1 MTRAATAPAP
11 TTLPLPAE
19 ATPSRMARRVDPW
32 IVGATIGLLALGTV
46 VVYSASAVR
55 SYASTGSST
64 LFLMKHLFSVALG
77 LAAMTAAIRIPTER
91 WSKWAYTLL
100 IISMLLLLAVFVPGV
115 GRRVNG
121 ALRWISW
128 GPLTFQPAEFAK
140 LAIVVYLA
148 HSLAKKREMVKSFS
162 VGFVPHVAITG
173 VVIGLVAIQPD
184 FGTSVIIMAT
194 MGLML
199 FAAGA
204 RIGYLIL
211 GAVLAIP
218 PAIYYISTKPHA
230 WKRILAFINPEAY
243 KSDIG
248 YQIWESLVSFGSGG
262 MVGAGLGQG
271 RQKLYF
277 LPEAHTDFVYAVIG
291 EELGFVG
298 AVVVV
303 ALFAILVARGI
314 RLSMRASCRLTMYL
328 SFGISAWIG
337 MQALTNMLVVISLVP
352 TKGLTLPLVS
362 FGRSSLV
369 MTMLAI
375 GLLLRISAE
384 ERSRPQPKGATR

>member
-1 MTRAATAPAP
+1 MVVLATTR
-11 TTLPLPAE
+11 
-19 ATPSRMARRVDPW
+19 S
-32 IVGATIGLLALGTV
+32 
-46 VVYSASAVR
+46 
-55 SYASTGSST
+55 
-64 LFLMKHLFSVALG
+64 
-77 LAAMTAAIRIPTER
+77 
-91 WSKWAYTLL
+91 
-100 IISMLLLLAVFVPGV
+100 
-115 GRRVNG
+115 
-121 ALRWISW
+121 
-128 GPLTFQPAEFAK
+128 
-140 LAIVVYLA
+140 
-148 HSLAKKREMVKSFS
+148 KREMVKSFS

-173 VVIGLVAIQPD
+173 GVIGLVAIQPD